1 MQPISCSCLSVF
13 LLNMNTQDY
22 SFTALNIHYP
32 AWHPCWPK
40 IVDNRNSSM
49 PVAGFTSE
57 KRKQGYF
64 QWKLNTPSLAL
75 IKMENAVAELLMDK
89 ATNSPAVE
97 LSQLA
102 TLSIKNP
109 GNSQLLSY
117 KNIPSGLCSSKTVPL
132 VTSLFPG

>member
-1 MQPISCSCLSVF
+1 
-13 LLNMNTQDY
+13 
-22 SFTALNIHYP
+22 
-32 AWHPCWPK
+32 
-40 IVDNRNSSM
+40 M
-49 PVAGFTSE
+49 PVAGFTPE

-75 IKMENAVAELLMDK
+75 IKMENAVAELLMDR

-109 GNSQLLSY
+109 GNSQLLCLIKIY
-117 KNIPSGLCSSKTVPL
+117 LQAFAPL
-132 VTSLFPG
+132 KLFPW